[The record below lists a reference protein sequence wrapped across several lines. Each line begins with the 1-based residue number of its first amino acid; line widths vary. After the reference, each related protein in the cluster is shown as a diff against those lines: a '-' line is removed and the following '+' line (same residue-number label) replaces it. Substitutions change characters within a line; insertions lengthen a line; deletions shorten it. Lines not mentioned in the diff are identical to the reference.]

1 MYIKQEVPHDGLT
14 KSKSV
19 LEYAQE
25 YAAKGFSIIPIIRD
39 DSKKPAIPWKEYQQ
53 RKPTE
58 KELTE
63 WFGNGSN
70 YNIGIVTGHVSGV
83 DVVDLDNQEAIQY
96 VKAKNFP
103 NTPLVKTG
111 NGYHLYYKH
120 KEGTRCFT
128 KENTPLP
135 GIDFRGEGGYV
146 VAPPSLHEN
155 GNQYQ
160 WNVDDIPFAD
170 LPTEILRY
178 AIKGYNDPDQRD
190 LGRTTYN
197 LKAIRTPVQDLL
209 EGVSEGGRNS
219 AATRVTGILLNK
231 TNDPEFTFHVVEMW
245 NRLNKPPLSELELE
259 TTVQSIINKRCN
271 EEESWP
277 EIIPLDKN
285 NELPQF
291 PIEALPEAGR
301 KMVEKVAEVNQ
312 IDIGLAASIYLSV
325 LASCLSKKANV
336 DLETHR
342 EPLNLYICSI
352 ADSGERKS
360 STMSALTKPLFN
372 YQTEKQEESL
382 DNIISTSNAVKLS
395 KDRIKVLRKGLSSL
409 EQGDEY
415 EEISNELYRETCFV
429 RDNETLTTPEY
440 IVDDITSEALGI
452 ALKQNNER
460 LAIISA
466 EGGIFRVMAGLYNE
480 KGFNIDLYLKGH
492 CGDPC
497 SFKRVSRDTIHLDS
511 PAITI
516 GLAVQPDVIQEIG
529 SNKAFEGRGLLARFL
544 YCQTNPQAGSRKRQR
559 EVIPKDLIKEYEDH
573 IMDLAKSLLTDN
585 PSDLKLNTKAQ
596 LSWDQFYN
604 EIEKQLGPGGSL
616 HDMKSWGSK
625 LPGAV
630 ARIAGLLHIAKHG
643 YKEIMESINA
653 GTVCYAIMIGNY
665 YLKHAK
671 SVFINMKEDPAVE
684 SARKILEYIKTHNP
698 GRFNAREVQQNKN
711 AFKSIKDVLPG
722 LEVLIE
728 HGYIRETKK
737 ENKNM
742 GRPKAAV
749 FEVNLKIIKNY

>member
-1 MYIKQEVPHDGLT
+1 MENINKNMKGVPKKGTTID
-14 KSKSV
+14 
-19 LEYAQE
+19 YARYYLDQ
-25 YAAKGFSIIPIIRD
+25 GFSVIPL
-39 DSKKPAIPWKEYQQ
+39 KPNGKTPAIEKWKKYQTEL
-53 RKPTE
+53 PTQE
-58 KELTE
+58 ELTE
-63 WFGNGSN
+63 WFGNGKN
-70 YNIGIVTGHVSGV
+70 YNIGIVTGHASGV
-83 DVVDLDNQEAIQY
+83 NVVDLDNKDAIEY
-96 VKAKNFP
+96 VKTKVFP
-103 NTPLVKTG
+103 KTPIVQTSK
-111 NGYHLYYKH
+111 GYHLYYKH
-120 KEGTRCFT
+120 KEGARCFN
-128 KENTPLP
+128 KENVPLP
-135 GIDFRGEGGYV
+135 GIDFRGEGGYA
-146 VAPPSLHEN
+146 VAPPSLHES
-155 GNQYQ
+155 GIQYE
-160 WNVDDIPFAD
+160 WKVDDIPFAE
-170 LPTEILRY
+170 LPAEILKY
-178 AIKGYNDPDQRD
+178 AVKGYTDPDQGTSDRK
-190 LGRTTYN
+190 TYN
-197 LKAIRTPVQDLL
+197 LRDIKTPVQDLF

-219 AATRVTGILLNK
+219 ACTRIAGFFLNK

-259 TTVQSIINKRCN
+259 TTVRSIVNKHLN
-271 EEESWP
+271 EQEAWP
-277 EIIPLDKN
+277 KIIPLDRSN
-285 NELPQF
+285 DLPQF
-291 PIEALPEAGR
+291 PIEALPETGR

-312 IDIGLAASIYLSV
+312 IDIGLAASIYMSV

-336 DLETHR
+336 DLETHK

-360 STMSALTKPLFN
+360 STMSVLTKPLFK

-382 DNIISTSNAVKLS
+382 DHIISASNSVKLS
-395 KDRIKVLRKGLSSL
+395 KDRIKVLRKKLSNL

-415 EEISNELYRETCFV
+415 EETSEELNQEAFFV
-429 RDNETLTTPEY
+429 RDNETLTTPEF

-497 SFKRVSRDTIHLDS
+497 SFKRVTRDTIHLDS

-559 EVIPKDLIKEYEDH
+559 EVISEDLIKEYEDH
-573 IMDLAKSLLTDN
+573 IMDLAKSLLTDS

-596 LSWDQFYN
+596 LFWDHFYN
-604 EIEKQLGPGGSL
+604 EVEKQLGSNGAL

-728 HGYIRETKK
+728 HGYIRQTEK
-737 ENKNM
+737 ENKSM
-742 GRPKAAV
+742 GRPKATV
-749 FEVNLKIIKNY
+749 FEVNPKIINNN